1 MTDSRGMYQ
10 TELIYFVVLTILIVV
25 PQFLPTEILLVL
37 DHLIVRIAIIFVL
50 LYLVNKGPTA
60 AIFGFMAIAS
70 LYLERNRRKVK
81 IAANKLD
88 AMDVNFLKQAT
99 VEEASTPQRTVP
111 VMPFDQP
118 KLEESTYVPE
128 DNVYDIS
135 NFEPVASSINQKAV
149 LSSIYPLNDN
159 GQATASD
166 SLYEKMGFGHIEGN
180 EI

>member
-1 MTDSRGMYQ
+1 MYQ

-25 PQFLPTEILLVL
+25 PQFLPTELLLVL
-37 DHLIVRIAIIFVL
+37 DHLIVRIAVIFAL

-88 AMDVNFLKQAT
+88 AMDVNFLRQAT
-99 VEEASTPQRTVP
+99 VEEASTPQKTVP
-111 VMPFDQP
+111 VKPFDQP
-118 KLEESTYVPE
+118 KQEESTYVPE
-128 DNVYDIS
+128 DLTCDIT
-135 NFEPVASSINQKAV
+135 NFEPVAPTINQKAV
-149 LSSIYPLNDN
+149 LSSIYPLHDN

-166 SLYEKMGFGHIEGN
+166 SLYEKMGFGHVEGN

>member
-1 MTDSRGMYQ
+1 MYQ

-25 PQFLPTEILLVL
+25 PQFLPTELLLVL
-37 DHLIVRIAIIFVL
+37 DHLIVRIGVIFAL

-81 IAANKLD
+81 VAANKLD

-99 VEEASTPQRTVP
+99 VEEASRPQKTVS
-111 VMPFDQP
+111 VRSFDKP
-118 KLEESTYVPE
+118 KQEESIYLPE
-128 DNVYDIS
+128 DNTCDIT
-135 NFEPVASSINQKAV
+135 NFEPVAPTINQKAV
-149 LSSIYPLNDN
+149 LSSIYPLNQD

>member
-1 MTDSRGMYQ
+1 MYQ

-25 PQFLPTEILLVL
+25 PQFLPTELLLVL
-37 DHLIVRIAIIFVL
+37 DHLIVRIAVVFVL

-88 AMDVNFLKQAT
+88 AMDVNFLRQAT
-99 VEEASTPQRTVP
+99 VEEASRPQKTVA
-111 VMPFDQP
+111 VKPFDQP
-118 KLEESTYVPE
+118 KQEESTYVP
-128 DNVYDIS
+128 DDQPYDIT
-135 NFEPVASSINQKAV
+135 NFEPVAPTINQKAV